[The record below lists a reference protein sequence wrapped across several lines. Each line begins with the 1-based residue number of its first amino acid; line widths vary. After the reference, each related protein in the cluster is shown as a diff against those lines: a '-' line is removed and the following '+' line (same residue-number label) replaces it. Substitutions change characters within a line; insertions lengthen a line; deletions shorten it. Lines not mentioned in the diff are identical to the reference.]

1 MMEIGVFTRLRIF
14 RKTAVGLFLGD
25 AEDNEVLLPNKYVTD
40 QMQIDDEISVF
51 IYLDHEERPV
61 ATTLNPYIT
70 LHDYAYLKVNYIN
83 QFGAF
88 LDWGLEKDL
97 FAPFAEQAKRM
108 EVDKRY
114 LVYCFKDEK
123 TNRLV
128 ATSKINKLLQ
138 EIPEGLQS
146 GDQVDLV
153 ISHRTDLGVNMI
165 VNKRFRG
172 LVYTDE
178 AASLRVRPGDKLT
191 GYVRQIREDGKIDLA
206 LKPIGYAKIST
217 EAGKLLS
224 EIKANKGFL
233 GLTDKSHPEDVKSV
247 LNMSKKTFKQAVGQ
261 LYKQQ
266 LISITEEGLKL
277 NQ

>member
-1 MMEIGVFTRLRIF
+1 MEIGTFTTLRVL
-14 RKTAVGLFLGD
+14 RDTAVGLFLGD
-25 AEDNEVLLPNKYVTD
+25 TNDNEVLLPNKYVGEN
-40 QMQIDDEISVF
+40 MKIDDEISVF
-51 IYLDHEERPV
+51 VYLDHEERLV
-61 ATTLNPYIT
+61 ATTLKPYIT
-70 LHDYAYLKVNYIN
+70 VGDFAYLKVNYIN

-97 FAPFAEQAKRM
+97 FVPFAEQGKKM

-128 ATSKINKLLQ
+128 ATSKINRIIQ
-138 EIPEGLQS
+138 EQPEGLNP
-146 GDQVDLV
+146 GDQVALI
-153 ISHRTDLGVNMI
+153 ISHRSDLGVNMI
-165 VNKRFRG
+165 VNNRFRG
-172 LVYTDE
+172 MLYNDE
-178 AASLRVRPGDKLT
+178 AASIRIRPGDKLM

-206 LKPIGYAKIST
+206 LKPIGYAKVSD
-217 EAGKLLS
+217 EAAKLLS
-224 EIKANKGFL
+224 ELKANRGFL

-266 LISITEEGLKL
+266 IITITEEGLKL

>member
-1 MMEIGVFTRLRIF
+1 
-14 RKTAVGLFLGD
+14 
-25 AEDNEVLLPNKYVTD
+25 
-40 QMQIDDEISVF
+40 
-51 IYLDHEERPV
+51 
-61 ATTLNPYIT
+61 
-70 LHDYAYLKVNYIN
+70 VNYIN

-97 FAPFAEQAKRM
+97 FVPFAEQAKRM
-108 EVDKRY
+108 EVEKRY

-138 EIPEGLQS
+138 EAPEGLQS
-146 GDQVDLV
+146 GDQVDLI

-172 LVYTDE
+172 LVYSDE

-206 LKPIGYAKIST
+206 LKPIGYAKVSV
-217 EAGKLLS
+217 EAAKLLS
-224 EIKANKGFL
+224 ELKANRGFL

-266 LISITEEGLKL
+266 LITITEEGLKL
-277 NQ
+277 NS